1 MLTVGTLRGALNSV
15 VLVLLLFTSMPDEL
29 PPMDVD
35 ELMNFSD
42 RIERLPPNDAEW
54 VNRLL
59 QECLR
64 ARIHEADL
72 LLAPDKVEAQPSF
85 SNRCAKGEPP
95 LAAHLAQLALDTT
108 EWLKTLWN
116 VGYMGAGCFS
126 APPRST
132 FPMIELED
140 VLKSALFARIR
151 QGKRPLP
158 FPPPTRQGSPWHE
171 LLESGE
177 ETHLVDAEIVR
188 EVANVACGAIIEGCA
203 DWRIVEEVAHDRE
216 YIVQHQG
223 KGPLY
228 RLHLDVFG
236 AELRREAPL
245 WTRQIRLQERGGF
258 RSYCLEWQQEDGRIQ
273 CIALRAATWER
284 AESEAEYWVATKY
297 PEMLG
302 QIRFERCE

>member
-1 MLTVGTLRGALNSV
+1 MRV
-15 VLVLLLFTSMPDEL
+15 
-29 PPMDVD
+29 
-35 ELMNFSD
+35 
-42 RIERLPPNDAEW
+42 ERLPPNDAEW
-54 VNRLL
+54 VDRLL

-72 LLAPDKVEAQPSF
+72 LSAADQVETQSSLSIGCAEGEPQLAP
-85 SNRCAKGEPP
+85 
-95 LAAHLAQLALDTT
+95 HLAQLALDTS

-116 VGYMGAGCFS
+116 VGYMGASSFP

-177 ETHLVDAEIVR
+177 ETHSVDAEIVR
-188 EVANVACGAIIEGCA
+188 EEANVACGAIIEGCA

-228 RLHLDVFG
+228 RLRLDIFS

-245 WTRQIRLQERGGF
+245 WTRQIRLQERAGF
-258 RSYCLEWQQEDGRIQ
+258 RSYCLEWQQEDGRVQ

-302 QIRFERCE
+302 QIRFERCESCE